1 MQGIRVKALKSLH
14 LKNMYPEQE
23 TTPAFERFYLPFG
36 GRLHGDNRWVQLN
49 DLIPWDEVEIKY
61 RECFKKKKGR
71 KAKSV
76 RVALGALIIKEKL
89 NLTDE
94 ETVEQ
99 IRENPYLQFF
109 LGFEGY
115 RYERPFEASMMTYFR
130 RRLGADVIAGIN
142 EIVAKRFHDQQ
153 EKQEAAEE
161 KKEPPKD
168 DGGHDDN
175 HGQLLLDAT
184 CAPQDMRHP
193 SDVLLLN
200 ECREKTE
207 RIIDILHAAE
217 PEAEKPRT
225 YRKVARNEFL
235 SFMLN
240 RKKNKK
246 VVRRALRK
254 QIGYVSRNLK
264 TIDLMLKRISSNPL
278 NAVQNRNLLT
288 IKEILEQQVYL
299 YRNNTHS
306 VPGKILSVS
315 QPHVRAIARG
325 KARGAFEFGAKLSVA
340 VVPHRMVYIDRLSW
354 EPYNESEDLIPQVEK
369 YRERFGYYPESVHAD
384 KIYRNRA
391 NLQYCAEHGIRLS
404 GPRLGRPLKDTEEN
418 ASKIKAIKKLM
429 KRDEA
434 IRQEV
439 ESVFGVGKRRYGL
452 DRIVARTKATSAS
465 MIMMCVFV
473 MNLETIL
480 RDLFIFFFGYI
491 KILSCLMIN
500 ACIGDGFFAGQKKS
514 HQHGVFLVS

>member
-1 MQGIRVKALKSLH
+1 M
-14 LKNMYPEQE
+14 
-23 TTPAFERFYLPFG
+23 
-36 GRLHGDNRWVQLN
+36 N
-49 DLIPWDEVEIKY
+49 DLIPWDEVEAKY
-61 RECFKKKKGR
+61 RQCFKKKKGR

-99 IRENPYLQFF
+99 IRENHYLQFF

-130 RRLGADVIAGIN
+130 RRLGGEVIAEIN
-142 EIVAKRFHDQQ
+142 ELIARRFHEEQ
-153 EKQEAAEE
+153 EKQQATGNR
-161 KKEPPKD
+161 KSPPDKKD
-168 DGGHDDN
+168 DDDDAN

-207 RIIDILHAAE
+207 RIIDVLHGSR
-217 PEAEKPRT
+217 PGTSKPRT
-225 YRKVARNEFL
+225 YRKLARNEFL
-235 SFMLN
+235 SFMHS
-240 RKKNKK
+240 RKRTKRM
-246 VVRRALRK
+246 VRRALRK
-254 QIGYVSRNLK
+254 QIAYVKRNIA
-264 TIDLMLKRISSNPL
+264 TIDDMGKGIASDPLSARLKNDLVVVR
-278 NAVQNRNLLT
+278 
-288 IKEILEQQVYL
+288 EILRQQIYL

-306 VPGKILSVS
+306 IPGKILSIS

-325 KARGAFEFGAKLSVA
+325 KARGNFEFGAKISVEVA
-340 VVPHRMVYIDRLSW
+340 PHRMVYIDRLSW
-354 EPYNESEDLIPQVEK
+354 EPYNECEDLIPQLEK

-391 NLQYCAEHGIRLS
+391 NLQYCASHDIRLS
-404 GPRLGRPLKDTEEN
+404 GPKLGRPFKNTEAN
-418 ASKIKAIKKLM
+418 GAKLRALRNIM

-452 DRIVARTKATSAS
+452 DRIMARTKATSES
-465 MIMMCVFV
+465 MIMLSVLV

-480 RDLFIFFFGYI
+480 RDLLFVLFGLRWNRALRRL
-491 KILSCLMIN
+491 KSAWQEFRRRLEHWLL
-500 ACIGDGFFAGQKKS
+500 GDYVGNTALGT
-514 HQHGVFLVS
+514 V